1 LGVVIVALAFLF
13 LLCLPLIFGWFNLIR
28 SFYFKPFIKFLIG
41 VFVVNCLFLGWLG
54 GMPVIE
60 PFFTMGQFVT
70 FMFFAIF
77 LCVGLFGFFEQIVFT
92 SYSSFRY

>member
-1 LGVVIVALAFLF
+1 LAFSF
-13 LLCLPLIFGWFNLIR
+13 LLCLPLIFGFFNLIR
-28 SFYFKPFIKFLIG
+28 SFYFKPFTKFIIG
-41 VFVVNCLFLGWLG
+41 IFVVNCLFLGWLG

-77 LCVGLFGFFEQIVFT
+77 FFMGLFGFIEQVIF
-92 SYSSFRY
+92 SSFSFFKQYK